1 MNDRV
6 LRAFSLPLPLL
17 VGALALAA
25 CEPDPGPPPLE
36 GARMGGQFTLTSH
49 DNRRVSS
56 SEFAGKYRIV
66 YFGYTHCPDICPVD
80 LALIDAA
87 LRQFEQAEPARAARV
102 QPIFI
107 TTDPARDTPA
117 VLRQF
122 VNDFHPRLIGLT
134 GSADEVGRV
143 VVAHGASALP
153 GRAAPGSEAYL
164 VDHSRLAV
172 LYDPDGKPIVMLPT
186 DRGPAGILSELER
199 WVR

>member
-1 MNDRV
+1 MNDRAMRP
-6 LRAFSLPLPLL
+6 LSLPLLL
-17 VGALALAA
+17 GTALALAA
-25 CEPDPGPPPLE
+25 CEPDPGPLPLE
-36 GARMGGQFTLTSH
+36 GARMRNAFTLTSH

-80 LALIDAA
+80 LARIGAA
-87 LRQFEQAEPARAARV
+87 LRQFEQSDPERAEKV

-107 TTDPARDTPA
+107 TTDPERDTPD

-122 VNDFHPRLIGLT
+122 VDDFHPRLIGLT

-143 VVAHGASALP
+143 AAAHGAAALRGP
-153 GRAAPGSEAYL
+153 SSPGSDAYL
-164 VDHSRLAV
+164 VDHNRLAV
-172 LYDPDGKPIVMLPT
+172 LYDPEGKPIVMLPT
-186 DRGPAGILSELER
+186 DRGIPEVLAELDR